1 MCLRQNYERR
11 MYSST
16 RYRGTHMATPQLN
29 QEGTEQLNRSAGNG
43 AQRRFE

>member
-29 QEGTEQLNRSAGNG
+29 QEGIERLKWQLWLLGQRS
-43 AQRRFE
+43 